1 MYNPFLILFLISFK
15 TWRVG
20 QVIYWNNMLNTH
32 SMKNSFSEPER
43 GLSEENHWVVSEPK
57 AQFPATQLPP
67 QNLFMRFAWIIS
79 DKTRLS
85 FCKRN
90 WTWSS
95 KDEVK
100 ALSHGFQTRYAE
112 RIYHLSFMTSNLLH
126 LSRQEPAAQLQV
138 RRTYTC
144 RRVHTH
150 ARTRTKK
157 KWKKEEVLLVKAMA
171 NRSNWTMIP
180 VCIKYHFKIVSP
192 KSLLTGVL

>member
-144 RRVHTH
+144 RRVHKHAHTH
-150 ARTRTKK
+150 AQKKNEKK
-157 KWKKEEVLLVKAMA
+157 K
-171 NRSNWTMIP
+171 R
-180 VCIKYHFKIVSP
+180 YY
-192 KSLLTGVL
+192 